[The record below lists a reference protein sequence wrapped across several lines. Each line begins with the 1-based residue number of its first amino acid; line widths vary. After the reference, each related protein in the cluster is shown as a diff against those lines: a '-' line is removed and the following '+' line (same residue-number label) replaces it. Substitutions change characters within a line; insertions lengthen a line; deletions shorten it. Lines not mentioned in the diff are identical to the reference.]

1 MKFKILIL
9 ISFIILPAIVFA
21 QNVNIYVNQQASG
34 ANSGKSWE
42 YAYTDLQT
50 ALKNAKSGQQIW
62 VAAGIYHPT
71 TDADRSVFFE
81 MVEEVALYGGF
92 QGDEQSLSE
101 RDWKK
106 NLTVLSGDIGQ
117 QGVIEDNTKQVVK
130 GADYAVIDGFIIE
143 NGYCHI
149 EGLNILLAPLFDII
163 PVHLKSKIIP
173 DYLLPRIKDV
183 QELSSTGD

>member
-1 MKFKILIL
+1 
-9 ISFIILPAIVFA
+9 
-21 QNVNIYVNQQASG
+21 
-34 ANSGKSWE
+34 
-42 YAYTDLQT
+42 
-50 ALKNAKSGQQIW
+50 
-62 VAAGIYHPT
+62 
-71 TDADRSVFFE
+71 

-163 PVHLKSKIIP
+163 PVSLRFTVSK
-173 DYLLPRIKDV
+173 
-183 QELSSTGD
+183 LSSLYQLVAS

>member
-42 YAYTDLQT
+42 NAYTDLQT

-163 PVHLKSKIIP
+163 PVSLRFTVSK
-173 DYLLPRIKDV
+173 
-183 QELSSTGD
+183 LSSLYQLVAS